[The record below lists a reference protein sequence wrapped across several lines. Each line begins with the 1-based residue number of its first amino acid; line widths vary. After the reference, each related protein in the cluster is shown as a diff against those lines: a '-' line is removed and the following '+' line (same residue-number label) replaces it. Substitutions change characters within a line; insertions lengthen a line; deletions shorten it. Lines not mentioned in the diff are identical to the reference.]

1 MNGEASEEAIRR
13 PHDKIATR
21 RRACRAAVRAYAP
34 VHLLHSESDDGL
46 EGLLRVGRVRLAA
59 SPLRCRSWRT
69 MLRHNK

>member
-21 RRACRAAVRAYAP
+21 RRACRAAVRAYAL

-46 EGLLRVGRVRLAA
+46 EGLLRGRPRPAGGVPIALPFLAYYA
-59 SPLRCRSWRT
+59 PPQ
-69 MLRHNK
+69 